1 MGILDYESIEE
12 LELLLYKGGREED
25 VWDLGDSLWYHLVLL
40 CPVITVEG
48 QLRQPEPESSKEAR
62 PQLLTNKGLVIL
74 LSKQLRLVTA
84 S

>member
-1 MGILDYESIEE
+1 MNILRSWSCCYTRGQ
-12 LELLLYKGGREED
+12 GGRC
-25 VWDLGDSLWYHLVLL
+25 LGLGGFTVVPLSAFM
-40 CPVITVEG
+40 PVITVEG

-62 PQLLTNKGLVIL
+62 PRLLRNKGLVIP